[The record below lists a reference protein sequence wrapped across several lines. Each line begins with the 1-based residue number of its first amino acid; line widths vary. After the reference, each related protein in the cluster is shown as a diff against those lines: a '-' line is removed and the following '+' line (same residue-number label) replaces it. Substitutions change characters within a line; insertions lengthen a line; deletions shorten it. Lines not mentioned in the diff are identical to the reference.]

1 MRDPRLV
8 PSIRMISSI
17 EGELVE
23 VEDGRARV
31 RCGALVYEVLIP
43 AADRARMSTVVGQ
56 VVVLHTIHVMEGTAQ
71 GTSFRPRLIGF
82 ASPTDRAFFELFT
95 TVKGIGS
102 RKALRVMELPV
113 GRIALAVAEG
123 DIDLLKSLPEV
134 GKRTAETIIM
144 ELKEKVGPFADP
156 GSGAGAEEEVVR
168 EAITAFAQEA
178 IAVLLQLGEP
188 RLRAEEL
195 IDRVTRADPTI
206 ETADGLVTA
215 ALRLKQLT

>member
-1 MRDPRLV
+1 
-8 PSIRMISSI
+8 MISSI

-23 VEDGRARV
+23 VQDGRAQV
-31 RCGALVYEVLIP
+31 RCGGLVYEVMIP
-43 AADRARMSTVVGQ
+43 AADRGRMTTVVGQ
-56 VVVLHTIHVMEGTAQ
+56 VVVLHTIHLMEGTAQ
-71 GTSFRPRLIGF
+71 GTSYRPRLIGF
-82 ASPTDRAFFELFT
+82 ASQTDRAFFELFT

-123 DIDLLKSLPEV
+123 DIELLKSLPEV

-144 ELKEKVGPFADP
+144 ELKEKVAPFADP
-156 GSGAGAEEEVVR
+156 GSSAEATGTMVR
-168 EAITAFAQEA
+168 ESVAEFAQEA

-195 IDRVTRADPTI
+195 IDRVTRADPAI

-215 ALRLKQLT
+215 ALRLKQLA

>member
-1 MRDPRLV
+1 
-8 PSIRMISSI
+8 MISSI

-31 RCGALVYEVLIP
+31 RCGGLVYEVLIP
-43 AADRARMSTVVGQ
+43 AADRGRMSTVVGQ
-56 VVVLHTIHVMEGTAQ
+56 VVNLHTIHLLEGTAQ

-113 GRIALAVAEG
+113 GRIALAVADG

-144 ELKEKVGPFADP
+144 ELKDKVAPFADP
-156 GSGAGAEEEVVR
+156 GSGGTTGENTVQ
-168 EAITAFAQEA
+168 EAISEFAQEA

-195 IDRVTRADPTI
+195 VERVTRADPSI

-215 ALRLKQLT
+215 ALRLKQLN

>member
-1 MRDPRLV
+1 
-8 PSIRMISSI
+8 MISRI

-23 VEDGRARV
+23 VDETRAHV
-31 RCGALVYEVLIP
+31 RCEGLVYEVLIP
-43 AADRARMSTVVGQ
+43 AADRGRMSAAVGE
-56 VVVLHTIHVMEGTAQ
+56 VVVLHTLHILEGIGQ
-71 GTSFRPRLIGF
+71 GTSFRPRLLGF
-82 ASPTDRAFFELFT
+82 ASQSDRAFFELFT

-144 ELKEKVGPFADP
+144 ELKEKVAPFADH
-156 GSGAGAEEEVVR
+156 SGPDRSGTEEVR
-168 EAITAFAQEA
+168 EAVAAFAQEA

-188 RLRAEEL
+188 RIRAEEL
-195 IDRVTRADPTI
+195 VDRVTRADRSI
-206 ETADGLVTA
+206 DTADELVTA
-215 ALRLKQLT
+215 ALRLKQVG